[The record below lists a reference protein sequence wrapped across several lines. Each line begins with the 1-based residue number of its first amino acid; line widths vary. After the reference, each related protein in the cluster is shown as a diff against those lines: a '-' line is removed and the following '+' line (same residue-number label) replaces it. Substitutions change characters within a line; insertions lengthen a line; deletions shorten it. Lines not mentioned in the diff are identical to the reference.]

1 MNKTILKIENLT
13 KTYSEKKRSLKIID
27 DLNWEI
33 KENDFTA
40 VLGKSGS
47 GKSTFL
53 NLIGILDKAD
63 SGKIFIDEKNINEL
77 KEEERDLLRNKYLG
91 FVFQFH
97 YLLPEF
103 SALENVMLPALVTK
117 NANKA
122 EIKEK
127 ALELLKSV
135 ELEERWDHKPSEL
148 SGGEK
153 QRVAIARALINN
165 PKILLADE
173 PTGNL
178 DSETSEVIHKILHK
192 INKERNQAIIVV
204 THSEELAN
212 VCKNRV
218 YLKKGKL
225 ETSR

>member
-1 MNKTILKIENLT
+1 MSSILKVENLN
-13 KTYSEKKRSLKIID
+13 KSYKEKKNELKIIQ
-27 DLNWEI
+27 DLNWELN
-33 KENDFTA
+33 EGDFVA

-63 SGKIFIDEKNINEL
+63 SGSIFIEGQNVNDL
-77 KEEERDLLRNKYLG
+77 SDAQRDKIRNKFLG

-103 SALENVMLPALVTK
+103 TALENVMLPALAQRGVDK
-117 NANKA
+117 
-122 EIKEK
+122 IKVKER
-127 ALELLKSV
+127 ATELLTDV
-135 ELEERWDHKPSEL
+135 ELGERLHHKPSEL

-153 QRVAIARALINN
+153 QRVAIARALMNE

-178 DSETSEVIHKILHK
+178 DGETSEVIHSILHK
-192 INKERNQAIIVV
+192 INKEKKQTIIVV

-212 VCKNRV
+212 VCKERV

>member
-13 KTYSEKKRSLKIID
+13 KTYNEKKRSLKIID
-27 DLNWEI
+27 SLNWEV
-33 KENDFTA
+33 KEEDFIA

-63 SGKIFIDEKNINEL
+63 SGEIYIEGKNINEL

-103 SALENVMLPALVTK
+103 SALENVMLPALVSK
-117 NANKA
+117 KVDRKS
-122 EIKEK
+122 IKEK

-135 ELEERWDHKPSEL
+135 ELQDRWDHKPGEL

-153 QRVAIARALINN
+153 QRVAIARALMND

-178 DSETSEVIHKILHK
+178 DSETSDVIHKILQK

>member
-1 MNKTILKIENLT
+1 MSSIIKVENLN
-13 KTYSEKKRSLKIID
+13 KSYKEKKNELKIIQ
-27 DLNWEI
+27 DLNWELN
-33 KENDFTA
+33 EGDFVA

-63 SGKIFIDEKNINEL
+63 SGSIFIEGQNVNDL
-77 KEEERDLLRNKYLG
+77 SDAQRDKIRNKFLG

-103 SALENVMLPALVTK
+103 TALENVMLPALAQRGVDKTK
-117 NANKA
+117 V
-122 EIKEK
+122 KER
-127 ALELLKSV
+127 ATELLTDV
-135 ELEERWDHKPSEL
+135 ELGERLHHKPSEL

-153 QRVAIARALINN
+153 QRVAIARALMNE

-178 DSETSEVIHKILHK
+178 DGETSEVIHSILHK
-192 INKERNQAIIVV
+192 INKEKKQTIIVV

-212 VCKNRV
+212 VCKERV